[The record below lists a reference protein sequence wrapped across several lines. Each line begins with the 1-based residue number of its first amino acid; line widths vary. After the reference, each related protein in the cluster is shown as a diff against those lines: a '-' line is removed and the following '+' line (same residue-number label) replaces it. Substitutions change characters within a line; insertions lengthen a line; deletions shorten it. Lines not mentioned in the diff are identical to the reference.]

1 MKFTRFLVLLALPLY
16 FISCKPLQKIP
27 TYLEQVTDSTG
38 RGAVKQSQLLIQKN
52 DLLSVQI
59 SSLSTKPDISD
70 AIYNQQVVGGTVPG
84 YLVDNNGNIEH
95 HRLGLIKA
103 EGMTKD
109 QLAAEFKK
117 RLTEPVE
124 LMKDPSVIIRFMNM
138 KVTVLGEVGQQ
149 GLVTVPGERL
159 TILEALGLAGGI
171 NENGKKTNVKV
182 VREVNGTR
190 EVATIDLTTK
200 AVFDSPFYTL
210 MQNDVV
216 IVEASGQKQKETEQ
230 VRTMQKISFGVS
242 FIAVTATLINILT
255 RN

>member
-16 FISCKPLQKIP
+16 FISCKPMQKIP
-27 TYLEQVTDSTG
+27 TYLEQVNDSTG
-38 RGAVKQSQLLIQKN
+38 RGAVRQSQLLIQKN

-103 EGMTKD
+103 EGLTKD

-159 TILEALGLAGGI
+159 TILEAVGLAGGI
-171 NENGKKTNVKV
+171 NENGKKSNVKV

-190 EVATIDLTTK
+190 EVATIDLTSK
-200 AVFDSPFYTL
+200 AVFDSPYYTL
-210 MQNDVV
+210 MQNDVL

-242 FIAVTATLINILT
+242 FIAVAATLLNILT

>member
-16 FISCKPLQKIP
+16 FISCKPMQKIP
-27 TYLEQVTDSTG
+27 TYLEQVNDSTG
-38 RGAVKQSQLLIQKN
+38 RGAVRQSQLLIQKN

-103 EGMTKD
+103 EGLTKD

-159 TILEALGLAGGI
+159 TILEAVGLAGGI
-171 NENGKKTNVKV
+171 NENGKKSNVKV

-190 EVATIDLTTK
+190 EVATIDLTSK
-200 AVFDSPFYTL
+200 AVFDSPYYTL
-210 MQNDVV
+210 MQNDVL
-216 IVEASGQKQKETEQ
+216 IVEASGQKQKENEQ
-230 VRTMQKISFGVS
+230 ARTMQKISFGVS
-242 FIAVTATLINILT
+242 FIAVTVTLINILT

>member
-1 MKFTRFLVLLALPLY
+1 MKFTRFLVLLALSLY
-16 FISCKPLQKIP
+16 FISCKPMQKIP
-27 TYLEQVTDSTG
+27 TYLEQVNDSTG
-38 RGAVKQSQLLIQKN
+38 RGAVRQSQLLIQKN

-103 EGMTKD
+103 EGLTKD

-159 TILEALGLAGGI
+159 TILEAVGLAGGI
-171 NENGKKTNVKV
+171 NENGKKSNVKV

-190 EVATIDLTTK
+190 EVATIDLTSK
-200 AVFDSPFYTL
+200 AVFDSPYYTL
-210 MQNDVV
+210 MQNDVL

-242 FIAVTATLINILT
+242 FIVVATTLINILT

>member
-16 FISCKPLQKIP
+16 FISCKPMQKIP
-27 TYLEQVTDSTG
+27 TYLEQVNDSTG
-38 RGAVKQSQLLIQKN
+38 RGAVRQSQLLIQKN

-103 EGMTKD
+103 EGLTKD

-159 TILEALGLAGGI
+159 TILEAVGLAGGI
-171 NENGKKTNVKV
+171 NENGKKSNVKV

-190 EVATIDLTTK
+190 EVATIDLTSK
-200 AVFDSPFYTL
+200 AVFDSPYYTL
-210 MQNDVV
+210 MQNDVL

-242 FIAVTATLINILT
+242 FIVVATTLINILT

>member
-16 FISCKPLQKIP
+16 FISCKPMQKIP
-27 TYLEQVTDSTG
+27 TYLEQVNDSTG
-38 RGAVKQSQLLIQKN
+38 RGAVRQSQLLIQKN

-103 EGMTKD
+103 EGLTKD

-159 TILEALGLAGGI
+159 TILEAVGLAGGI
-171 NENGKKTNVKV
+171 NENGKKSNVKV

-190 EVATIDLTTK
+190 EVATIDLTSK
-200 AVFDSPFYTL
+200 AVFDSPYYTL
-210 MQNDVV
+210 MQNDVL

-242 FIAVTATLINILT
+242 FIAVAATLINILT

>member
-16 FISCKPLQKIP
+16 FISCKPMQKIP
-27 TYLEQVTDSTG
+27 TYLEQVNDSTG
-38 RGAVKQSQLLIQKN
+38 RGAVRQSQLLIQKN

-159 TILEALGLAGGI
+159 TILEAVGLAGGI
-171 NENGKKTNVKV
+171 NENGKKSNVKV

-200 AVFDSPFYTL
+200 DFFDSPYYTL

-242 FIAVTATLINILT
+242 FIAVAATLINILT